1 MTEIEVKN
9 LCKTINKNM
18 VLDNINL
25 HMVSGQVYGF
35 QGINGSG
42 KTMLMRALIGL
53 IHPTSGTILIDQ
65 KELGKDMDF
74 PKSIGFL
81 LENPTFLDMYSGP
94 DNLRLLAGVDN
105 NISADMINKEI
116 DSLIEEVG
124 LKSARNKKYKKY
136 SLGMKQRLGIAAA
149 VLGNPDIVVL
159 DEPTNALDDDGKDM
173 VKRIVKMQKERGA
186 LVIISCHEMQT
197 LEELSDEIVRLKDM
211 CPPTARSLHWAA
223 MCCSAASKATET
235 KRNTR

>member
-1 MTEIEVKN
+1 
-9 LCKTINKNM
+9 M

-53 IHPTSGTILIDQ
+53 IHPTSGTILINQ

-124 LKSARNKKYKKY
+124 LKSAGNKKYKKY

-197 LEELSDEIVRLKDM
+197 LEELSDEIIRLREGRI
-211 CPPTARSLHWAA
+211 C
-223 MCCSAASKATET
+223 E
-235 KRNTR
+235 

>member
-53 IHPTSGTILIDQ
+53 IHPTSGTILINQ

-124 LKSARNKKYKKY
+124 LKSAGNKKYKKY

-159 DEPTNALDDDGKDM
+159 DEHTNALDDDGKDM

-197 LEELSDEIVRLKDM
+197 LEELSDEIIRLREGRI
-211 CPPTARSLHWAA
+211 C
-223 MCCSAASKATET
+223 E
-235 KRNTR
+235 

>member
-53 IHPTSGTILIDQ
+53 IHPTSGTILINQ

-94 DNLRLLAGVDN
+94 DNLRLIAGVDN
-105 NISADMINKEI
+105 NILADMINKEI

-197 LEELSDEIVRLKDM
+197 LEELSDEIVRLKEGRI
-211 CPPTARSLHWAA
+211 C
-223 MCCSAASKATET
+223 E
-235 KRNTR
+235 

>member
-42 KTMLMRALIGL
+42 KTMLMRALIGV

-197 LEELSDEIVRLKDM
+197 LEELSDEIVRLKEGRI
-211 CPPTARSLHWAA
+211 C
-223 MCCSAASKATET
+223 E
-235 KRNTR
+235 

>member
-1 MTEIEVKN
+1 
-9 LCKTINKNM
+9 M

-53 IHPTSGTILIDQ
+53 IHPTSGTILINQ

-197 LEELSDEIVRLKDM
+197 LEELSDEIVRLKEGRI
-211 CPPTARSLHWAA
+211 C
-223 MCCSAASKATET
+223 E
-235 KRNTR
+235 

>member
-42 KTMLMRALIGL
+42 KTMFMRALIGL
-53 IHPTSGTILIDQ
+53 IHPTSGKILINQ

-124 LKSARNKKYKKY
+124 LKSAGNKKYKKY

-159 DEPTNALDDDGKDM
+159 DEPTNALDDDGKYM

-197 LEELSDEIVRLKDM
+197 LEELSDEIVRLKEGRI
-211 CPPTARSLHWAA
+211 C
-223 MCCSAASKATET
+223 E
-235 KRNTR
+235 

>member
-42 KTMLMRALIGL
+42 KTMLMRALIGF
-53 IHPTSGTILIDQ
+53 IHPTSGTILINQ

-94 DNLRLLAGVDN
+94 DNLRLIAGVDN

-197 LEELSDEIVRLKDM
+197 LEELSDEIVRLKEGRI
-211 CPPTARSLHWAA
+211 C
-223 MCCSAASKATET
+223 E
-235 KRNTR
+235 

>member
-159 DEPTNALDDDGKDM
+159 GEPTNALDDDGKDM

-197 LEELSDEIVRLKDM
+197 LEELSDEIVRLKEGRI
-211 CPPTARSLHWAA
+211 C
-223 MCCSAASKATET
+223 E
-235 KRNTR
+235 

>member
-42 KTMLMRALIGL
+42 KTMFMRALIGL
-53 IHPTSGTILIDQ
+53 IHPTSGKILINQ

-74 PKSIGFL
+74 SKSIGFL

-124 LKSARNKKYKKY
+124 LKSAGNKKYKKY

-173 VKRIVKMQKERGA
+173 VKCIVKMQKERGA

-197 LEELSDEIVRLKDM
+197 LEELSDEIVRLKEGRI
-211 CPPTARSLHWAA
+211 C
-223 MCCSAASKATET
+223 E
-235 KRNTR
+235 

>member
-42 KTMLMRALIGL
+42 KTMFMRALIGL
-53 IHPTSGTILIDQ
+53 IHPTSGKILIDQ

-124 LKSARNKKYKKY
+124 LKSAGNKKYKKY

-197 LEELSDEIVRLKDM
+197 LEELSDEIIRLKEGRI
-211 CPPTARSLHWAA
+211 C
-223 MCCSAASKATET
+223 E
-235 KRNTR
+235 

>member
-197 LEELSDEIVRLKDM
+197 LEELSDEIIRLREGRI
-211 CPPTARSLHWAA
+211 C
-223 MCCSAASKATET
+223 E
-235 KRNTR
+235 

>member
-105 NISADMINKEI
+105 NISADMINNEI

-197 LEELSDEIVRLKDM
+197 LEELSDEIVRLKEGRI
-211 CPPTARSLHWAA
+211 C
-223 MCCSAASKATET
+223 E
-235 KRNTR
+235 

>member
-42 KTMLMRALIGL
+42 KTMFMRALIGL
-53 IHPTSGTILIDQ
+53 IHPTSGKILINQ
-65 KELGKDMDF
+65 KELGKDMAF

-124 LKSARNKKYKKY
+124 LKSAGNKKYKKY

-197 LEELSDEIVRLKDM
+197 LEELSDEIVRLKEGRI
-211 CPPTARSLHWAA
+211 C
-223 MCCSAASKATET
+223 E
-235 KRNTR
+235 

>member
-18 VLDNINL
+18 VFDNINL

-197 LEELSDEIVRLKDM
+197 LEELSDEIVRLKEGRI
-211 CPPTARSLHWAA
+211 C
-223 MCCSAASKATET
+223 E
-235 KRNTR
+235 

>member
-53 IHPTSGTILIDQ
+53 IHPTSGTILINQ

-124 LKSARNKKYKKY
+124 LKSAGNKKYKKY

-197 LEELSDEIVRLKDM
+197 LEELSDEIIRLREGRI
-211 CPPTARSLHWAA
+211 C
-223 MCCSAASKATET
+223 E
-235 KRNTR
+235 

>member
-9 LCKTINKNM
+9 LCKTINKNI

-42 KTMLMRALIGL
+42 KTMFMRALIGL
-53 IHPTSGTILIDQ
+53 IHPTSGKILIDQ

-94 DNLRLLAGVDN
+94 DNLRLIAGVDN

-124 LKSARNKKYKKY
+124 LKSAGNKKYKKY

-197 LEELSDEIVRLKDM
+197 LEELSDEIIRLREGRI
-211 CPPTARSLHWAA
+211 C
-223 MCCSAASKATET
+223 E
-235 KRNTR
+235 

>member
-65 KELGKDMDF
+65 KELRKDMDF

-197 LEELSDEIVRLKDM
+197 LEELSDEIVRLKEGRI
-211 CPPTARSLHWAA
+211 C
-223 MCCSAASKATET
+223 E
-235 KRNTR
+235 

>member
-9 LCKTINKNM
+9 LCKTINKNK

-197 LEELSDEIVRLKDM
+197 LEELSDEIVRLKEGRI
-211 CPPTARSLHWAA
+211 C
-223 MCCSAASKATET
+223 E
-235 KRNTR
+235 

>member
-42 KTMLMRALIGL
+42 KTMFMRALIGL
-53 IHPTSGTILIDQ
+53 IHPTSGKILINQ

-124 LKSARNKKYKKY
+124 LKSAGNKKYKKY
-136 SLGMKQRLGIAAA
+136 SLGMKQRFGIAAA

-197 LEELSDEIVRLKDM
+197 LEELSDEIVRLKEGRI
-211 CPPTARSLHWAA
+211 C
-223 MCCSAASKATET
+223 E
-235 KRNTR
+235 

>member
-53 IHPTSGTILIDQ
+53 IHPTSGTILINQ

-124 LKSARNKKYKKY
+124 LKSAGNKKYKKY

-149 VLGNPDIVVL
+149 VLGNPDIVV
-159 DEPTNALDDDGKDM
+159 LDDDGKDM

-197 LEELSDEIVRLKDM
+197 LEELSDEIIRLREGRI
-211 CPPTARSLHWAA
+211 C
-223 MCCSAASKATET
+223 E
-235 KRNTR
+235 

>member
-25 HMVSGQVYGF
+25 HMVSRQVYGF

-42 KTMLMRALIGL
+42 KTMFMRALIGL
-53 IHPTSGTILIDQ
+53 IHPTSGKILINQ

-124 LKSARNKKYKKY
+124 LKSAGNKKYKKY

-197 LEELSDEIVRLKDM
+197 LEELSDEIVRLKEGRI
-211 CPPTARSLHWAA
+211 C
-223 MCCSAASKATET
+223 E
-235 KRNTR
+235 

>member
-42 KTMLMRALIGL
+42 KTMFMRALIGL
-53 IHPTSGTILIDQ
+53 IHPTSGKILIDQ

-81 LENPTFLDMYSGP
+81 LENPTFLDIYSGP

-124 LKSARNKKYKKY
+124 LKSAGNKKYKKY

-197 LEELSDEIVRLKDM
+197 LEELSDEIIRLREGRI
-211 CPPTARSLHWAA
+211 C
-223 MCCSAASKATET
+223 E
-235 KRNTR
+235 

>member
-124 LKSARNKKYKKY
+124 LKSARNKKYNKY

-197 LEELSDEIVRLKDM
+197 LEELSDEIVRLKEGRI
-211 CPPTARSLHWAA
+211 C
-223 MCCSAASKATET
+223 E
-235 KRNTR
+235 

>member
-81 LENPTFLDMYSGP
+81 LENSTFLDMYSGP

-197 LEELSDEIVRLKDM
+197 LEELSDEIVRLKEGRI
-211 CPPTARSLHWAA
+211 C
-223 MCCSAASKATET
+223 E
-235 KRNTR
+235 

>member
-42 KTMLMRALIGL
+42 KTMFMRALIGL
-53 IHPTSGTILIDQ
+53 IHPTSGKILIDQ

-105 NISADMINKEI
+105 NILADMINKEI

-124 LKSARNKKYKKY
+124 LKSAGNKKYKKY

-197 LEELSDEIVRLKDM
+197 LEELSDEIVRLKEGRI
-211 CPPTARSLHWAA
+211 C
-223 MCCSAASKATET
+223 E
-235 KRNTR
+235 

>member
-42 KTMLMRALIGL
+42 KTMFMRALIGL
-53 IHPTSGTILIDQ
+53 IHPTSGKILINQ

-74 PKSIGFL
+74 PKSMGFL

-124 LKSARNKKYKKY
+124 LKSAGNKKYKKY

-197 LEELSDEIVRLKDM
+197 LEELSDEIVRLKEGRI
-211 CPPTARSLHWAA
+211 C
-223 MCCSAASKATET
+223 E
-235 KRNTR
+235 

>member
-124 LKSARNKKYKKY
+124 LKSAGNKKYKKY

-197 LEELSDEIVRLKDM
+197 LEELSDEIVRLKEGRI
-211 CPPTARSLHWAA
+211 C
-223 MCCSAASKATET
+223 E
-235 KRNTR
+235 

>member
-53 IHPTSGTILIDQ
+53 IHPTSGTILIDK

-197 LEELSDEIVRLKDM
+197 LEELSDEIVRLKEGRI
-211 CPPTARSLHWAA
+211 C
-223 MCCSAASKATET
+223 E
-235 KRNTR
+235 

>member
-159 DEPTNALDDDGKDM
+159 DEPTNALDDGKDM

-197 LEELSDEIVRLKDM
+197 LEELSDEIVRLKEGRI
-211 CPPTARSLHWAA
+211 C
-223 MCCSAASKATET
+223 E
-235 KRNTR
+235 

>member
-42 KTMLMRALIGL
+42 KTMLMRVLIGL

-197 LEELSDEIVRLKDM
+197 LEELSDEIVRLKEGRI
-211 CPPTARSLHWAA
+211 C
-223 MCCSAASKATET
+223 E
-235 KRNTR
+235 

>member
-42 KTMLMRALIGL
+42 KTMFMRALIGL
-53 IHPTSGTILIDQ
+53 IHPTSGKILINQ

-116 DSLIEEVG
+116 DSLIEEVR
-124 LKSARNKKYKKY
+124 LKSAGNKKYKKY

-197 LEELSDEIVRLKDM
+197 LEELSDEIIRLKEGRI
-211 CPPTARSLHWAA
+211 C
-223 MCCSAASKATET
+223 E
-235 KRNTR
+235 

>member
-124 LKSARNKKYKKY
+124 LKVPNFNSIGIHGTCKPESIGTRDSEGCIRLHNNDLQRLRALIY
-136 SLGMKQRLGIAAA
+136 LGM
-149 VLGNPDIVVL
+149 P
-159 DEPTNALDDDGKDM
+159 
-173 VKRIVKMQKERGA
+173 
-186 LVIISCHEMQT
+186 VIINK
-197 LEELSDEIVRLKDM
+197 DE
-211 CPPTARSLHWAA
+211 
-223 MCCSAASKATET
+223 
-235 KRNTR
+235 

>member
-25 HMVSGQVYGF
+25 HMVSGEVYGF

-53 IHPTSGTILIDQ
+53 IHPTSGTILINQ

-94 DNLRLLAGVDN
+94 DNLRLIAGVDN

-197 LEELSDEIVRLKDM
+197 LEELSDEIVRLKEGRI
-211 CPPTARSLHWAA
+211 C
-223 MCCSAASKATET
+223 E
-235 KRNTR
+235 

>member
-159 DEPTNALDDDGKDM
+159 DEPTNALDDDGKGM

-197 LEELSDEIVRLKDM
+197 LEELSDEIVRLKEGRI
-211 CPPTARSLHWAA
+211 C
-223 MCCSAASKATET
+223 E
-235 KRNTR
+235 

>member
-1 MTEIEVKN
+1 MTEIEVRN

-42 KTMLMRALIGL
+42 KTMFMRALIGL
-53 IHPTSGTILIDQ
+53 IHPTSGKILIDQ

-124 LKSARNKKYKKY
+124 LKSAGNKKYKKY

-197 LEELSDEIVRLKDM
+197 LEELSDEIVRLKEGRI
-211 CPPTARSLHWAA
+211 C
-223 MCCSAASKATET
+223 E
-235 KRNTR
+235 

>member
-53 IHPTSGTILIDQ
+53 IHLTSGTILINQ

-197 LEELSDEIVRLKDM
+197 LEGLSDEIVRLKEGRI
-211 CPPTARSLHWAA
+211 C
-223 MCCSAASKATET
+223 E
-235 KRNTR
+235 

>member
-136 SLGMKQRLGIAAA
+136 SLGMKQKLGIAAA

-197 LEELSDEIVRLKDM
+197 LEELSDEIVRLKEGRI
-211 CPPTARSLHWAA
+211 C
-223 MCCSAASKATET
+223 E
-235 KRNTR
+235 

>member
-42 KTMLMRALIGL
+42 KTMFMRALIGL
-53 IHPTSGTILIDQ
+53 IHPTSGKILIDQ

-81 LENPTFLDMYSGP
+81 LENPTFLDMHSGP

-124 LKSARNKKYKKY
+124 LKSAGNKKYKKY

-197 LEELSDEIVRLKDM
+197 LEELSDEIIRLREGRI
-211 CPPTARSLHWAA
+211 C
-223 MCCSAASKATET
+223 E
-235 KRNTR
+235 